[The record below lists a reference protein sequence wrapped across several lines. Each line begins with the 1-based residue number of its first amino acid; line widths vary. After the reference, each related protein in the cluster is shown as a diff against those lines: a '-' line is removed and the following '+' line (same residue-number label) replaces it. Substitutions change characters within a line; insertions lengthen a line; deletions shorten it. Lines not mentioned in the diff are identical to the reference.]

1 MLIGVPRESADGE
14 LRVACTPTTAKKL
27 TGMGLE
33 VVVESGAGMASAFPD
48 EAYVAAGAAIDPM
61 GDQAFGADIV
71 LRVRR
76 PSPEEVARLS
86 EGAIH
91 LGFLDPF
98 KERKALRSLAD
109 RGITVVSMEMI
120 PRSTRAQKMD
130 ALSSQASLAGYVT
143 VIQASFH
150 SPKIFPMMMTPA
162 GTIPPARVFVIGAG
176 VAGLQAIATA
186 KRLGARVEAFDTR
199 PTVAEQVRSLG
210 ARFVEIDIGEV
221 GETEQGY
228 AKALTPEQIEMQQEG
243 MKKVIAGS
251 DVVITTAQVFGR
263 PAPRIVS
270 REMVEAM
277 QPGSVVVDMAVESG
291 GNVEGSVL
299 NRTVD
304 VGGVAILGQ
313 GNLPSAV
320 AQNASEMY
328 AANLMHFI
336 DEFWDAE
343 GGSLRLDPE
352 DDIVASAVVVRDGA
366 LRGAAADA
374 GAAK

>member
-1 MLIGVPRESADGE
+1 
-14 LRVACTPTTAKKL
+14 
-27 TGMGLE
+27 
-33 VVVESGAGMASAFPD
+33 
-48 EAYVAAGAAIDPM
+48 
-61 GDQAFGADIV
+61 
-71 LRVRR
+71 
-76 PSPEEVARLS
+76 
-86 EGAIH
+86 
-91 LGFLDPF
+91 
-98 KERKALRSLAD
+98 
-109 RGITVVSMEMI
+109 
-120 PRSTRAQKMD
+120 
-130 ALSSQASLAGYVT
+130 
-143 VIQASFH
+143 
-150 SPKIFPMMMTPA
+150 
-162 GTIPPARVFVIGAG
+162 
-176 VAGLQAIATA
+176 
-186 KRLGARVEAFDTR
+186 
-199 PTVAEQVRSLG
+199 
-210 ARFVEIDIGEV
+210 
-221 GETEQGY
+221 
-228 AKALTPEQIEMQQEG
+228 
-243 MKKVIAGS
+243 
-251 DVVITTAQVFGR
+251 
-263 PAPRIVS
+263 
-270 REMVEAM
+270 M

>member
-1 MLIGVPRESADGE
+1 MLIGVPRETADGE

-352 DDIVASAVVVRDGA
+352 DDIVVSAVVVRDGS
-366 LRGAAADA
+366 LLGAASDA
-374 GAAK
+374 VAK

>member
-1 MLIGVPRESADGE
+1 MLIGVPRETAAGE
-14 LRVACTPTTAKKL
+14 LRVACTPTTARKL
-27 TGMGLE
+27 TGLGLE

-48 EAYVAAGAAIDPM
+48 EAYVAAGASIDAT

-76 PSPEEVARLS
+76 PSPDEVERLS
-86 EGAIH
+86 GGAIH
-91 LGFLDPF
+91 IGFLDPF
-98 KERKALRSLAD
+98 KGREVLRSLAD
-109 RGITVVSMEMI
+109 RRITVVSMEMI

-143 VIQASFH
+143 VIQASVH

-243 MKKVIAGS
+243 MKKVIAGA

-270 REMVEAM
+270 REMIEGM

-304 VGGVAILGQ
+304 VDGVAVLGQ

-352 DDIVASAVVVRDGA
+352 DDIVASAVVVRDGS
-366 LRGAAADA
+366 LLGAASDA
-374 GAAK
+374 VAK

>member
-1 MLIGVPRESADGE
+1 MLIGVPRETAAGE
-14 LRVACTPTTAKKL
+14 LRVACTPSTSKKL
-27 TGMGLE
+27 TGLGLE
-33 VVVESGAGMASAFPD
+33 VVVESGAGLASAFSD
-48 EAYVAAGAAIDPM
+48 QAYVDAGASIDAT
-61 GDQAFGADIV
+61 GDKAFGADIV

-91 LGFLDPF
+91 IGFLDPF
-98 KERKALRSLAD
+98 KEREALRSLAD

-143 VIQASFH
+143 VIQASVH

-228 AKALTPEQIEMQQEG
+228 AKALTSEQIEMQQEG
-243 MKKVIAGS
+243 MKKAIAGS

-277 QPGSVVVDMAVESG
+277 QPGSVVVDLAVESG

-299 NRTVD
+299 NQTVD
-304 VGGVAILGQ
+304 VDGVAILGQ

-352 DDIVASAVVVRDGA
+352 DDIVASAVVVRDGS
-366 LRGAAADA
+366 LRGAASDA
-374 GAAK
+374 VAK